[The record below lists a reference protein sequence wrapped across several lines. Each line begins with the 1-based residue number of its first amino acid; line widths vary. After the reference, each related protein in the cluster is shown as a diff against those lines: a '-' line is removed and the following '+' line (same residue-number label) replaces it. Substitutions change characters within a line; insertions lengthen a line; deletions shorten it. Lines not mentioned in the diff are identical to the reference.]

1 MARETGA
8 LMVQVHDRVVSADGA
23 LKVTLIA
30 YDPRT
35 AEGRT
40 KVEELHRRV
49 WDDDVHVRQ

>member
-1 MARETGA
+1 
-8 LMVQVHDRVVSADGA
+8 MVQVHDRVVSADGA